1 MQARSKVI
9 VAIAAIVLAAQ
20 SVLAVPQIKLSET
33 EFNFGKFYQNSKV
46 SHTFWIKSTG
56 TDTLKV
62 VQIVPGCGCTQMP
75 LKDSTLAPGDSTELE
90 IIFSSRS
97 MRGNITKA
105 PYIKT
110 NMGDE
115 MTYLK
120 IYSEVFAEDLP
131 DSLLGVTPVRLDISQ
146 FGETPVRKKAA
157 FTIENKQ
164 PKEVTLEMIS
174 YPKNLFKVTLPK
186 KLAAGGKAEVE
197 VEVLDSVLKEEFE
210 KCITFETV
218 SADSRTRYT
227 VPVRR
232 MYRANE
238 EAAHATSPTAKTG
251 DGH

>member
-1 MQARSKVI
+1 
-9 VAIAAIVLAAQ
+9 
-20 SVLAVPQIKLSET
+20 
-33 EFNFGKFYQNSKV
+33 
-46 SHTFWIKSTG
+46 
-56 TDTLKV
+56 
-62 VQIVPGCGCTQMP
+62 MP

-90 IIFSSRS
+90 IVFSSRS

-110 NMGDE
+110 NAGDE
-115 MTYLK
+115 MTYIK

-146 FGETPVRKKAA
+146 FGETPVRKKAS
-157 FTIENKQ
+157 FTLENKQ
-164 PKEVTLEMIS
+164 AKEVTFEMVA

-186 KLAAGGKAEVE
+186 KLAAGAKAEVE
-197 VEVLDSVLKEEFE
+197 VEVTDSALKSEFE
-210 KCITFETV
+210 KCVTFEMV

-238 EAAHATSPTAKTG
+238 DASHATTATPTATG

>member
-1 MQARSKVI
+1 MQARSKAV
-9 VAIAAIVLAAQ
+9 VALAAVVLAAQ
-20 SVLAVPQIKLSET
+20 SVLAIPQIKLSET

-56 TDTLKV
+56 SDTLKI
-62 VQIVPGCGCTQMP
+62 VQVVPGCGCTQMP

-90 IIFSSRS
+90 IVFSSRS

-110 NMGDE
+110 NVGDE

-131 DSLLGVTPVRLDISQ
+131 DSLLGVTPVRLDVSQ
-146 FGETPVRKKAA
+146 FGEAPVRKKAS
-157 FTIENKQ
+157 FTLENKQ
-164 PKEVTLEMIS
+164 AKEVNLEMVA
-174 YPKNLFKVTLPK
+174 YPKDLFKVNLPK
-186 KLAAGGKAEVE
+186 KLAAGAKVQVDVE
-197 VEVLDSVLKEEFE
+197 IIDSAIKKEFE
-210 KCITFETV
+210 KCVTFEVV
-218 SADSRTRYT
+218 SADGRARYS

-238 EAAHATSPTAKTG
+238 DAAHAASGTEKTG